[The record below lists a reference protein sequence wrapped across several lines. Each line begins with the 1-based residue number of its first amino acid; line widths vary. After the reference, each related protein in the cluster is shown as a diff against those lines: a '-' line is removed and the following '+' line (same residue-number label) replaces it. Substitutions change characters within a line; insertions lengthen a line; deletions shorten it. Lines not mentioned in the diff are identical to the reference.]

1 MATTTVRIGE
11 YVAGIGAVG
20 VALFVLGI
28 GIVHVAAGVVQAP
41 LAVLA
46 GCSLLAAG
54 VLAPARARRA
64 ATARTGRAIGA
75 WAPLA
80 LAAAGIVLF
89 GLFFGVSAL

>member
-54 VLAPARARRA
+54 VLAPARGRR
-64 ATARTGRAIGA
+64 TVGSWTGRDIGA
-75 WAPLA
+75 EAPLV
-80 LAAAGIVLF
+80 LAVVGAVLF
-89 GLFFGVSAL
+89 GLFFGASAL